1 MKVNV
6 WWLSIYPKNGKTI
19 QWWYYSKDLKR
30 DLRNAY
36 QILDDVAVAK
46 SEGSDYELS
55 HYGIFEL
62 SKMED
67 IAKESNGLLMN
78 VD

>member
-6 WWLSIYPKNGKTI
+6 WWLSIYLKNGKTI
-19 QWWYYSKDLKR
+19 QWWYYSKDLKK
-30 DLRNAY
+30 DIRNSY
-36 QILDDVAVAK
+36 QILDDIAVSK

-55 HYGIFEL
+55 HYGIIEL
-62 SKMED
+62 SKMEN
-67 IAKESNGLLMN
+67 IVRKSNGALIN